1 MKKFLALLLLLLNYV
16 VANAQISEE
25 DPKVI
30 WAQADTSQQ
39 VLGAQVSITV
49 EYRSESLLI
58 EPTDSISGALLLEG
72 SNDTT
77 ETHIVS
83 TRTYLLLDTGT
94 VVFPPWKVDWNGH
107 RYATSIIY
115 INVSLSPLNEDIQR
129 EENRALKTVGF
140 NLWWWMRHYWLYL
153 TAVLISIVAIIILLR
168 NYRKRSIKEL
178 VIPEVPRD
186 LFAEAI
192 AGLAKLRK
200 EKSWEVDAKGYYVK
214 LGDLVRIYLGA
225 QTGLP
230 LAEQTTNDSMDMLK
244 NKWTDAQLQAYQYI
258 LTRADYVKFAKG
270 RVDVSEHLEAL
281 DQAESLI
288 LEFKPAAHD
297 S

>member
-39 VLGAQVSITV
+39 VLGAQVIITV
-49 EYRSESLLI
+49 EYRSESLLF
-58 EPTDSISGALLLEG
+58 EPTDSISGAVLVES

-83 TRTYLLLDTGT
+83 KRKYLLLDTGT
-94 VVFPPWKVDWNGH
+94 LVFPPWKVDWNGH
-107 RYATSIIY
+107 KYATSVIN
-115 INVSLSPLNEDIQR
+115 INVSLSPLNKDIQR

-140 NLWWWMRHYWLYL
+140 NLWWWIRHYWLYL
-153 TAVLISIVAIIILLR
+153 TSALVSIVAIIILLR
-168 NYRKRSIKEL
+168 IYRKRSIKQL
-178 VIPEVPRD
+178 VIQEIPRD

-200 EKSWEVDAKGYYVK
+200 EKSWEIDAKGYYVN

-244 NKWTDAQLQAYQYI
+244 NRWTDSQLQAYQYI

-281 DQAESLI
+281 DRAESLI

>member
-1 MKKFLALLLLLLNYV
+1 MKKFLALLLLLLNYF

-25 DPKVI
+25 DPTVI

-39 VLGAQVSITV
+39 VLGAQVIITV
-49 EYRSESLLI
+49 EYRSESLLF
-58 EPTDSISGALLLEG
+58 EPTDSISGAVLVES

-83 TRTYLLLDTGT
+83 KRKYLLLDTGT
-94 VVFPPWKVDWNGH
+94 LVFPPWKVDWNGH
-107 RYATSIIY
+107 KYATSVIN

-140 NLWWWMRHYWLYL
+140 NLWWWIRHYWLYL
-153 TAVLISIVAIIILLR
+153 TSALVSIVAIIILLR
-168 NYRKRSIKEL
+168 IYRKRSIKQL
-178 VIPEVPRD
+178 VIQEIPRD

-200 EKSWEVDAKGYYVK
+200 EKSWEVDAKGYYVN

-244 NKWTDAQLQAYQYI
+244 NRWTDSQLQAYQYI

-281 DQAESLI
+281 DRAESLI

>member
-39 VLGAQVSITV
+39 VLGAQVIITV
-49 EYRSESLLI
+49 EYRSESLLF
-58 EPTDSISGALLLEG
+58 EPTDSISGAVLVES

-83 TRTYLLLDTGT
+83 KRKYLLLDTGT
-94 VVFPPWKVDWNGH
+94 LVFPPWKVDWNGH
-107 RYATSIIY
+107 KYATSVIN
-115 INVSLSPLNEDIQR
+115 INVSLSPLNKDIQR

-140 NLWWWMRHYWLYL
+140 NLWWWIRHYWLYL
-153 TAVLISIVAIIILLR
+153 TSALVSIVAIIILLR
-168 NYRKRSIKEL
+168 IYRKRSIKQL
-178 VIPEVPRD
+178 VIQEIPRD

-200 EKSWEVDAKGYYVK
+200 EKSWEVDAKGYYVN

-244 NKWTDAQLQAYQYI
+244 NRWTDSQLQAYQYI

-281 DQAESLI
+281 DRAESLI

>member
-39 VLGAQVSITV
+39 VLGAQVIITV
-49 EYRSESLLI
+49 EYRSESLLF
-58 EPTDSISGALLLEG
+58 EPTDSISGAVLVES

-83 TRTYLLLDTGT
+83 KRKYLLLDTGT
-94 VVFPPWKVDWNGH
+94 LVFPPWKVDWNGH
-107 RYATSIIY
+107 QYATSVIN
-115 INVSLSPLNEDIQR
+115 INVSLSPLNKDIQR
-129 EENRALKTVGF
+129 EENRALKTVGL
-140 NLWWWMRHYWLYL
+140 NLWWWIRHYWLYL
-153 TAVLISIVAIIILLR
+153 TSALVSIVAIIILLR
-168 NYRKRSIKEL
+168 IYRKRSIKQL
-178 VIPEVPRD
+178 VIQEIPRD

-200 EKSWEVDAKGYYVK
+200 EKSWEVDAKGYYVN

-244 NKWTDAQLQAYQYI
+244 NRWTDSQLQAYQYI

-281 DQAESLI
+281 DRAESLI